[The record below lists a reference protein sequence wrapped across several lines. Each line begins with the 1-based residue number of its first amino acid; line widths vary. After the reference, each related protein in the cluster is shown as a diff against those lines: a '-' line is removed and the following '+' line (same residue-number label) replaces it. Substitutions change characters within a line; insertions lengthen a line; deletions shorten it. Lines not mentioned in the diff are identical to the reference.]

1 MSCGENSLNTFI
13 RFAWNDSFPSLS
25 HYICSHSFTECWL
38 FGLLRKVSSGS
49 RAKTATL
56 SLLYQTRVKST
67 NRLLWP
73 NVIKLQPGSGQ
84 FTVRQFCLSRVSCI
98 STEQKLSILPF
109 KKKKKK
115 NAFITIKPGLAES
128 CGITP
133 LWGACLT
140 PLYSWWLSGSDEL
153 RWCSSCAISVWG
165 PSSSSAQKKS
175 QLCVLQHICAEDGWA
190 HTDSWGLDKV
200 YYIQ

>member
-1 MSCGENSLNTFI
+1 MGFMMFDLVACDFVNSMSFIKTRLCFSSELWQFSENSLNTFI

-25 HYICSHSFTECWL
+25 HYICSHSFTESWL

-56 SLLYQTRVKST
+56 SLLYQTGVKST

-109 KKKKKK
+109 KKKKIKK
-115 NAFITIKPGLAES
+115 KRFHYYQAWIGRI
-128 CGITP
+128 
-133 LWGACLT
+133 LWNNPIVRSL
-140 PLYSWWLSGSDEL
+140 PH
-153 RWCSSCAISVWG
+153 
-165 PSSSSAQKKS
+165 SAL
-175 QLCVLQHICAEDGWA
+175 QLVAQW
-190 HTDSWGLDKV
+190 K
-200 YYIQ
+200 